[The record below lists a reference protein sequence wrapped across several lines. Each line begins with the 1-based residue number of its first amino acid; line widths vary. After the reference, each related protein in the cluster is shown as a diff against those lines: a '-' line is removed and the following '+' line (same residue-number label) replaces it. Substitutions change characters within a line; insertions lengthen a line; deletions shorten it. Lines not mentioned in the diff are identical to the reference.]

1 MSDSPATK
9 RIIILVILI
18 IAIILLVKPTISS
31 QIEIKQTPMDD
42 YNDSISSVIEYN
54 EKMDEYIDGINITYF
69 DYSGKRYIINDN
81 LFELYISNSGPQ
93 INHISFYTINKTS
106 QPKYYVNTVIAIESS
121 GELIG
126 ATNYNKT
133 YRQIHLYAEE
143 EIVNYLSMYWLDAGI
158 TIDPNLIDCGYEFKL
173 NHVRDYKYRYFTQDY
188 NGTYVM
194 CNQYM

>member
-81 LFELYISNSGPQ
+81 LFELYIYNSGPQ
-93 INHISFYTINKTS
+93 INHISFYTINKNS

-133 YRQIHLYAEE
+133 YRQIHIYVEE

-173 NHVRDYKYRYFTQDY
+173 NHVRDYKYRYFTRDY